1 MQTGVQVY
9 AILQDDVHHCCCI
22 CIRTGLSWSDCTR
35 DERSGWS
42 EFPQGLLNRLSLP
55 RVAERSICTLATHRG
70 EHARDRCA
78 DCRSTAAADTPTAL
92 AGQQARAHESTAPPA
107 TALPNL
113 CRKAGLNSEEEVV
126 IRELRETAHDGTL
139 KEARGRRCVETRR
152 SRAMV
157 LSTRAPSLE
166 SPRQQFLWTAPA
178 GFAEQLKQRRYT
190 GHVRTRERA
199 AQWRRSQH
207 SIGPPR
213 TAVRAAVTALVSPGV
228 ATTPLWVRWR

>member
-9 AILQDDVHHCCCI
+9 AILQGDVHHCCGI
-22 CIRTGLSWSDCTR
+22 RIRTGLSWRDCTR
-35 DERSGWS
+35 DERSGWL
-42 EFPQGLLNRLSLP
+42 EDHHFPQGLLNRLSLP
-55 RVAERSICTLATHRG
+55 RVAERSICELATHRG
-70 EHARDRCA
+70 DHARDRCA
-78 DCRSTAAADTPTAL
+78 GCRSTATADTPTAP

-139 KEARGRRCVETRR
+139 KEARGRRCVETGR

-166 SPRQQFLWTAPA
+166 SPRQQLLWRAPTALA
-178 GFAEQLKQRRYT
+178 GFAE
-190 GHVRTRERA
+190 
-199 AQWRRSQH
+199 
-207 SIGPPR
+207 
-213 TAVRAAVTALVSPGV
+213 
-228 ATTPLWVRWR
+228 